1 MNSVYESNLKQNQYF
16 RILIFDVSMTEKS
29 VIPYFVIG
37 ELELLFF
44 FLRILNPFKVKLI
57 TDQTRVWIKQ
67 DELA

>member
-29 VIPYFVIG
+29 VIPYFEIG
-37 ELELLFF
+37 ELELLF